1 VKNYSALK
9 RLAQNISEFSFGQ
22 GINLQRVGESLN
34 ILSKKFI
41 ITPSRDTATAE
52 KYTMID

>member
-9 RLAQNISEFSFGQ
+9 RLTQNISEFSFGQ